1 MVNQSKAKDQRFW
14 KVWRASGAV
23 GTIDDAYRRQF
34 SEWDNYQNLLK
45 NVNAGYLTSEPGARK
60 MVEEH
65 GLPVAKLEAALET
78 GRAVRL

>member
-1 MVNQSKAKDQRFW
+1 MVEEHGLPVAKLEAALEEGRP
-14 KVWRASGAV
+14 KH
-23 GTIDDAYRRQF
+23 
-34 SEWDNYQNLLK
+34 YQNLLK